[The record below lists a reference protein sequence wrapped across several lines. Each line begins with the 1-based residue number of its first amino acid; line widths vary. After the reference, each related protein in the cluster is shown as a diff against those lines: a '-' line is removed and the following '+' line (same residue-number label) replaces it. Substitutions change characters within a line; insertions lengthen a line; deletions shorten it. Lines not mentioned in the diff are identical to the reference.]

1 MFFEE
6 GDRSRNGVPTGWRVS
21 QQQHAVAVAV
31 KPVALENCVPVSTE
45 GEFAPGKG
53 ADQQEER
60 GPGQV
65 KVREECARD
74 LKLEARVDEE
84 AGFTSSGNDPAA
96 VLARDVFERAHARGA
111 TAMTRRPSSSARL
124 TALAAKS
131 EISKRSLSI
140 LWSSTRSART
150 GWKVPSPTWSV
161 ISEVSTPRARS
172 SSSTRSVK

>member
-1 MFFEE
+1 MLLEE
-6 GDRSRNGVPTGWRVS
+6 GNRGRNGAPAGWRVS

-31 KPVALENCVPVSTE
+31 EPVTLEGCVPVSAE

-53 ADQQEER
+53 ADQQQER

-84 AGFTSSGNDPAA
+84 AGLTSPGNDPAA

-111 TAMTRRPSSSARL
+111 HGDDAREHGGRIVPGRGETRLFIYP
-124 TALAAKS
+124 
-131 EISKRSLSI
+131 
-140 LWSSTRSART
+140 
-150 GWKVPSPTWSV
+150 G
-161 ISEVSTPRARS
+161 
-172 SSSTRSVK
+172 

>member
-31 KPVALENCVPVSTE
+31 KPVALEGCVPVSAK
-45 GEFAPGKG
+45 GEFAPRKG

-84 AGFTSSGNDPAA
+84 AGVIPSGNAPAPA
-96 VLARDVFERAHARGA
+96 LARGV
-111 TAMTRRPSSSARL
+111 L
-124 TALAAKS
+124 
-131 EISKRSLSI
+131 
-140 LWSSTRSART
+140 
-150 GWKVPSPTWSV
+150 
-161 ISEVSTPRARS
+161 
-172 SSSTRSVK
+172 